1 MQIDQASEKLARWF
15 HLILNSL
22 NILPKASQI
31 QEQLRYDKR
40 YETTYK
46 SYRFATRAYKLEPW
60 VNTFYKAGKN
70 NKKEKTIPT
79 NIGDLLIDSFSIAIW
94 FLGDGWFDGDN
105 VGFAA
110 GSLSISECELL
121 QSCLYNN
128 FGLKTSLVLLDP
140 LKNNGRQVHRFTVK
154 SESYSAFYN
163 LVNPYI
169 EQLVKE
175 VGTIDKDQFLKRKV
189 LPKPSKT

>member
-1 MQIDQASEKLARWF
+1 MKNQ
-15 HLILNSL
+15 LITVK
-22 NILPKASQI
+22 PKAN
-31 QEQLRYDKR
+31 LRICYG
-40 YETTYK
+40 
-46 SYRFATRAYKLEPW
+46 
-60 VNTFYKAGKN
+60 NTVG
-70 NKKEKTIPT
+70 
-79 NIGDLLIDSFSIAIW
+79 SW
-94 FLGDGWFDGDN
+94 FL
-105 VGFAA
+105 
-110 GSLSISECELL
+110 I
-121 QSCLYNN
+121 N